1 MSKKIKNILRH
12 YLCSEQGI
20 AAIEFSMVFIPF
32 IISILFIAEMCRVVF
47 ISSALDLIIAESGHI
62 AAITRVP
69 ENYQHYFNEE
79 VNKRMADWPL
89 ISRDVRVELSVSWC
103 DNISAVI
110 NHACTTADVSSKPLA
125 FYQVTTDYQP
135 LFFFFPSQSVIRELS
150 RKILLIQEFQREVE
164 NDE

>member
-1 MSKKIKNILRH
+1 MSKKTKSILRH
-12 YLCSEQGI
+12 YICGEQGV

-69 ENYQHYFNEE
+69 ENYQHYFNDEI
-79 VNKRMADWPL
+79 NKRMADWPL
-89 ISRDVRVELSVSWC
+89 ISRDVHVELSVAWC
-103 DNISAVI
+103 DDISAVI
-110 NHACTTADVSSKPLA
+110 RHACTATDARSKPLA

-135 LFFFFPSQSVIRELS
+135 LFFFFPSQSIIRELS
-150 RKILLIQEFQREVE
+150 RKILLVQEFQRETE